1 MEEILKQILAE
12 MQDIKKEMKQRF
24 DSVDEQFTEL
34 NHKLEVIREQ
44 TAANSEIHSPVAD
57 VQKQVDDLAT
67 DVKRHNE
74 SVESDE

>member
-12 MQDIKKEMKQRF
+12 MQDMKKEMNQRF
-24 DSVDEQFTEL
+24 DSVDERFTEL

-67 DVKRHNE
+67 DVKLIKRAITNQ
-74 SVESDE
+74 